1 MYIEIICYLCNVAK
15 ENIELH
21 IIHNPKLTTEDNGL
35 AIDIFIDGIDK
46 NVLELSQEQMLHIG
60 AILLNAS
67 RKFINNTDKTNS

>member
-1 MYIEIICYLCNVAK
+1 MAK

-21 IIHNPKLTTEDNGL
+21 IIHNPKICSEDNGF
-35 AIDIFIDGIDK
+35 IISIFIDNLNI

-67 RKFINNTDKTNS
+67 NTFIKNADTK

>member
-1 MYIEIICYLCNVAK
+1 MAK

-21 IIHNPKLTTEDNGL
+21 IIHNPKLTTEDNSFG
-35 AIDIFIDGIDK
+35 ITIFIDGIDK

-67 RKFINNTDKTNS
+67 KKFIDNINKYGKEF

>member
-1 MYIEIICYLCNVAK
+1 MAK

-21 IIHNPKLTTEDNGL
+21 IIHNPKFNTEDNGFSI
-35 AIDIFIDGIDK
+35 AVFIDGIAK

-67 RKFINNTDKTNS
+67 NTFIKNADKI

>member
-1 MYIEIICYLCNVAK
+1 MAK

-21 IIHNPKLTTEDNGL
+21 IIHNPKFNTEDNGFSI
-35 AIDIFIDGIDK
+35 AIFIDSVDK

-67 RKFINNTDKTNS
+67 RKFINNANKTNS